1 MVNKSFDFDRI
12 IVGPYGLFTD
22 RSGRFIVAR
31 EVNASSDSSEVLS
44 LLSSAPRF
52 STVREFGIAH
62 FCIANQC
69 DEPLAEVREYAIV
82 ENIDFSYGDG
92 SGGSSDGMSTAAGMF
107 GTFMEVFGGW
117 RDFYNE
123 VHKAG
128 GVMLLEWDQ
137 DGIDYD
143 RISSYVVR
151 LMLMGTKAERL
162 IVGEGFRLW

>member
-1 MVNKSFDFDRI
+1 MVNKSFHFDRI

-31 EVNASSDSSEVLS
+31 EVATSSDSGEVLS

-52 STVREFGIAH
+52 STVREFGIARYMS
-62 FCIANQC
+62 
-69 DEPLAEVREYAIV
+69 DEDGYMAEVREYAIV
-82 ENIDFSYGDG
+82 EDIDFSYGDG

-117 RDFYNE
+117 YEFYHGVLRN
-123 VHKAG
+123 G

-143 RISSYVVR
+143 RISSYVVK
-151 LMLMGTKAERL
+151 LILMGSKAERL
-162 IVGEGFRLW
+162 IKSEGYRL